1 MLYNR
6 ENRNILFF
14 YRKINRITKK
24 GINMD
29 KFVVIKV
36 MNEAMIRLRRS
47 KNEDC
52 EKNEKIKKFLDDE
65 ALFFKIKKE
74 TAIRILISVGVKT
87 EKLEETYQKLI
98 EKDVYENLI
107 RKGKINSND
116 NKLIVKYN

>member
-52 EKNEKIKKFLDDE
+52 EKNEKNKK
-65 ALFFKIKKE
+65 
-74 TAIRILISVGVKT
+74 ILRG
-87 EKLEETYQKLI
+87 
-98 EKDVYENLI
+98 
-107 RKGKINSND
+107 
-116 NKLIVKYN
+116 